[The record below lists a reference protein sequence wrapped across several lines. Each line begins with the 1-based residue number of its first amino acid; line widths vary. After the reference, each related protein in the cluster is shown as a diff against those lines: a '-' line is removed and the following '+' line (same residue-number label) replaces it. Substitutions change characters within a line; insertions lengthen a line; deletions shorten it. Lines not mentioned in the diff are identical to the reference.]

1 MIVRFCYRRYVNV
14 NFFCGTV
21 LTDMNAFQVQREYA
35 IFSQVRHPRLIE
47 CFGFYQC
54 RKSWNFI
61 LEYAPNGT
69 LGNRIESLQRSGNGS
84 GMSQNEI
91 LDTFTDILVGV
102 KYLHFR
108 SIIHRDLKPDN
119 ILFDQ
124 FGRAK
129 IVDFGI
135 SKIYET

>member
-1 MIVRFCYRRYVNV
+1 M
-14 NFFCGTV
+14 
-21 LTDMNAFQVQREYA
+21 
-35 IFSQVRHPRLIE
+35 
-47 CFGFYQC
+47 
-54 RKSWNFI
+54 
-61 LEYAPNGT
+61 
-69 LGNRIESLQRSGNGS
+69 GNRIEALQGTSNGS
-84 GMSQNEI
+84 MTQNEI
-91 LDTFTDILVGV
+91 LDIFTDILVGV

-124 FGRAK
+124 YGRAK